1 MLKIAVFAAA
11 FILYLFTL
19 APDLVW
25 QDQGD
30 FQYQAAVCN
39 LSRPGDLVRV
49 HPLYILTAHAIG
61 RFGPF
66 NYAYAANL
74 TSAIFM
80 ALTVLNLYS
89 ILFLLSGRIWPSFLG
104 AAVFALAH
112 SVWFL
117 AVQAQTYSMA
127 MAMMSGGLLCA
138 LSYIKIGKTRQLY
151 LMGLLFG
158 LGVSVHLMSQI
169 VFAVLMVWLFSRL
182 LMRKLRIGAYL
193 AVIGMWIIGAAA
205 LWVAAWIEYRHNG
218 SIAATIRSAL
228 IGNWGTAVFN
238 FSVVG
243 LLLKKSILFFA
254 LNFPTP
260 LILLSIP
267 GLWLSFK
274 YLNRT
279 TAWLL
284 AISALLCCSFAA
296 RYNVRNQDCFFLP
309 FYFLVAIYI
318 GLGFAFLFKRNVIS
332 WAIVCS
338 VFLLLI
344 LLTYP
349 ALAYVAEKHKF
360 DLGVKRHIPY
370 RDAYYYY
377 LVPWQQHQTGPRR
390 LATEVMHVLPPNA
403 FLIPDTTTLPAFQ
416 YVHFAE
422 GVRPDVSVL
431 DFSASDRVLDK
442 IRSSG
447 AKVFTISNV
456 PGYYPEWVKNESELK
471 PVPIGDSEV
480 IFEIVTPRT

>member
-11 FILYLFTL
+11 FILYFFTL

-30 FQYQAAVCN
+30 FQYQSAVCN

-49 HPLYILTAHAIG
+49 HPLYILIAHAIG

-89 ILFLLSGRIWPSFLG
+89 ILFLLSGRVWPSFLG

-127 MAMMSGGLLCA
+127 MAMMSGGLLFA
-138 LSYIKIGKTRQLY
+138 LCYVKGGKTRQLY

-169 VFAVLMVWLFSRL
+169 VFVVLMVWLFGRL
-182 LMRKLRIGAYL
+182 LTGKLKIGAYL

-218 SIAATIRSAL
+218 SIAATMHSAL
-228 IGNWGTAVFN
+228 VGNWGTAVFN
-238 FSVVG
+238 VSVMGV
-243 LLLKKSILFFA
+243 LLKKSILFFV

-260 LILLSIP
+260 LVLLSIP

-274 YLNRT
+274 YLDKT

-284 AISALLCCSFAA
+284 AISSLFCCLFAA

-318 GLGFAFLFKRNVIS
+318 GLGFAFLFKANVIS

-338 VFLLLI
+338 VLLLLI
-344 LLTYP
+344 PCTYP
-349 ALAYVAEKHKF
+349 VLAYAAEKHEV

-390 LATEVMHVLPPNA
+390 LATEVMHILPPNA
-403 FLIPDTTTLPAFQ
+403 FLIPDATTLPVFQ
-416 YVHFAE
+416 YVHFIE
-422 GVRPDVSVL
+422 GMRPDVSVL
-431 DFSASDRVLDK
+431 DFSESGRFLGK
-442 IRSSG
+442 IKSSG
-447 AKVFTISNV
+447 VKVFTISNV
-456 PGYYPEWVKNESELK
+456 KGYYPEWVKSESDLK

-480 IFEIVTPRT
+480 IFEIVTSRM